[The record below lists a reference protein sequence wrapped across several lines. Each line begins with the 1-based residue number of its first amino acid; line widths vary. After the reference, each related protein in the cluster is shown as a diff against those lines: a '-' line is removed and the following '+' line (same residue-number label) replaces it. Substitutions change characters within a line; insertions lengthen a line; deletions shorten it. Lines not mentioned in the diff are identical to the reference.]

1 MDQSLQNTA
10 TRPHTPDTRWTFGIT
25 AWLAALLALG
35 LLGLLFHDGIRE
47 LVHLWGAKEEYSHA
61 YLLPALS
68 LFLFWQKKNELL
80 SEAWTGSWAAVLLCL
95 FGLLVFFAGSL
106 SAIYAVIHYAL
117 FITLAGMLLAY
128 AGLRNARYLWAGLL
142 LLFFTVPF
150 PQFLYQAL
158 STRLQLVSSELGVLV
173 IRALGVSV
181 YLEGNVID
189 LGSFK
194 LQVIEAC
201 NGLRYL
207 FPLASF
213 GFLCAYLYRGPLWH
227 KLLIFASTAP
237 ITVFMNSLRIGIIG
251 FTVDRWGQD
260 MAEGFLHDF
269 EGWVIFMACLAVL
282 FAEIAILSRLQ
293 RPPSSFTDTFFVE
306 IPSPTPAGAK
316 RMRQALPPP
325 FLVCVALVAVSCVIS
340 MSIAKREEIIP
351 ARHDFERFPLTIGD
365 WHGQH
370 DVLDRVYIDAL
381 KFTDYTLI
389 NYSHEAGRPLV
400 NFYVAYYASQRAGES
415 AHSPRSCIPGGGW
428 KIDGF
433 STLAI
438 TRPAD
443 ATPLNVNRVQIAM
456 GENRQ
461 LVYYWFQQRGRVITN
476 EYLVKWYLLW
486 DALTRNRSDGALVRL
501 STVIGPGGEWR
512 DGDLVLQD
520 FIAGL
525 GDQLDAYVPQ

>member
-1 MDQSLQNTA
+1 MEHPPQNSA
-10 TRPHTPDTRWTFGIT
+10 VRPQLASVCWTFGPA
-25 AWLAALLALG
+25 AWLVGLLSVG
-35 LLGLLFHDGIRE
+35 LLGWLFRDGIAE

-68 LFLFWQKKNELL
+68 LFLFWQKKHELQ
-80 SEAWTGSWAAVLLCL
+80 SEPWSGSWAAVLLCL
-95 FGLLVFFAGSL
+95 FGLLVFFVGTL

-117 FITLAGMLLAY
+117 FITMSGMLLAY
-128 AGLRNARYLWAGLL
+128 AGLRNTRYLWAGLL

-194 LQVIEAC
+194 LQVVEAC

-213 GFLCAYLYRGPLWH
+213 GFLCAYLYRGPFWH
-227 KLLIFASTAP
+227 KLVIFVSTAP
-237 ITVFMNSLRIGIIG
+237 ITVLMNSLRIGIIG
-251 FTVDRWGQD
+251 FTVERWGQE

-269 EGWVIFMACLAVL
+269 EGWAIFMACLAVL
-282 FAEIAILSRLQ
+282 FGEIAILSRLQ
-293 RPPSSFTDTFFVE
+293 RPPSSFADTFFVE
-306 IPSPTPAGAK
+306 VPGPTPANAK
-316 RMRQALPPP
+316 TMRQPMSRPLLA
-325 FLVCVALVAVSCVIS
+325 CVALVALACVVA
-340 MSIAKREEIIP
+340 MSITKRQEVIP
-351 ARHDFERFPLTIGD
+351 TRQNFENFPLSFAAWQGKRD
-365 WHGQH
+365 A
-370 DVLDRVYIDAL
+370 LDRVYIDAL
-381 KFTDYTLI
+381 KFTDYVFI
-389 NYSHEAGRPLV
+389 NYVRETGSAPV

-428 KIDGF
+428 KIESHSIETVARQAG
-433 STLAI
+433 
-438 TRPAD
+438 
-443 ATPLNVNRVQIAM
+443 ATSLNVNRVLIGM

-486 DALTRNRSDGALVRL
+486 DALTLNRSDGALVRL
-501 STVIGPGGEWR
+501 STAIRPGGEWSE
-512 DGDLVLQD
+512 GDKVLQD
-520 FIAGL
+520 FIVGL
-525 GDQLDAYVPQ
+525 GDQLDTYVPR

>member
-1 MDQSLQNTA
+1 M
-10 TRPHTPDTRWTFGIT
+10 RPQLADAHWTFGAA
-25 AWLAALLALG
+25 AWLAGLFGIG
-35 LLGLLFHDGIRE
+35 LLGWLFRDGNAE

-68 LFLFWQKKNELL
+68 LFLFWQKKHELL
-80 SEAWTGSWAAVLLCL
+80 SEPWRGSWAAVLLCL
-95 FGLLVFFAGSL
+95 FGLLVFFVGSL
-106 SAIYAVIHYAL
+106 SSIYAVIHYAL
-117 FITLAGMLLAY
+117 FITMAGMLLAY
-128 AGLRNARYLWAGLL
+128 AGLRNVRYLWAGLL

-158 STRLQLVSSELGVLV
+158 STRLQLMSSELGVLV

-181 YLEGNVID
+181 FLEGNVID

-194 LQVIEAC
+194 LQVVEAC

-227 KLLIFASTAP
+227 KLVIFASTAP
-237 ITVFMNSLRIGIIG
+237 ITVLMNSLRIGIIG
-251 FTVDRWGQD
+251 FTVDRWGQE

-269 EGWVIFMACLAVL
+269 EGWAIFMACLAVL
-282 FAEIAILSRLQ
+282 FGEIAILSRLQ
-293 RPPSSFTDTFFVE
+293 RPPSSFADTFFVE
-306 IPSPTPAGAK
+306 IPGPRPPGAK
-316 RMRQALPPP
+316 PMRQPLPRP
-325 FLVCVALVAVSCVIS
+325 FLACLALVALACLASLS
-340 MSIAKREEIIP
+340 MTKREEVIP
-351 ARHDFERFPLTIGD
+351 ARHDFESFPLTLGAWQGKRD
-365 WHGQH
+365 A
-370 DVLDRVYIDAL
+370 LDRVYIDAL
-381 KFTDYTLI
+381 KFTDYVFI
-389 NYSHEAGRPLV
+389 NYTREAGSAPI

-428 KIDGF
+428 KIEGL
-433 STLAI
+433 SI
-438 TRPAD
+438 ESVTRPAG
-443 ATPLNVNRVQIAM
+443 AAPLNVNRVQIAM

-486 DALTRNRSDGALVRL
+486 DALTLNRSDGALVRL
-501 STVIGPGGEWR
+501 STVIRPGGEWG
-512 DGDLVLQD
+512 DGDKALQE

-525 GDQLDAYVPQ
+525 GDQLDTYVPR

>member
-1 MDQSLQNTA
+1 MRPQS
-10 TRPHTPDTRWTFGIT
+10 PDVRWTFGVT
-25 AWLAALLALG
+25 AWLAG
-35 LLGLLFHDGIRE
+35 LLGFGLLGWLFHDGLVE
-47 LVHLWGAKEEYSHA
+47 LLHLWGAKEEYSHA

-80 SEAWTGSWAAVLLCL
+80 SAAWRGSWAAVLLCVA
-95 FGLLVFFAGSL
+95 GLLLFFVGSL

-117 FITLAGMLLAY
+117 FITMSGMLLAY
-128 AGLRNARYLWAGLL
+128 AGLRNARYLWAGLV

-194 LQVIEAC
+194 LQVVEAC

-227 KLLIFASTAP
+227 KLVIFASTAP
-237 ITVFMNSLRIGIIG
+237 ITVLMNSLRIGIIG

-269 EGWVIFMACLAVL
+269 EGWAIFMACLAVL
-282 FAEIAILSRLQ
+282 FGEIAILSRWQ
-293 RPPSSFTDTFFVE
+293 RPPSSFADTFFVE
-306 IPSPTPAGAK
+306 IPGPGPVGAQS
-316 RMRQALPPP
+316 MRQPVPRP
-325 FLVCVALVAVSCVIS
+325 FLVCVALVALSCVVS

-351 ARHDFERFPLTIGD
+351 ARHDFESFPLTLGD
-365 WHGQH
+365 WQGQR
-370 DVLDRVYIDAL
+370 DALDRVYIDAL
-381 KFTDYTLI
+381 KFTDYVFI
-389 NYSHEAGRPLV
+389 NYVRAAQSAPV

-428 KIDGF
+428 KIEGLSIQTVDRQAG
-433 STLAI
+433 AA
-438 TRPAD
+438 PV
-443 ATPLNVNRVQIAM
+443 NVNRVQIAM

-476 EYLVKWYLLW
+476 EYLVKWYLLL
-486 DALTRNRSDGALVRL
+486 DALTLNRSDGALVRL
-501 STVIGPGGEWR
+501 STVIRPGGEWA
-512 DGDLVLQD
+512 DGDKVLQA
-520 FIAGL
+520 FIADL
-525 GDQLDAYVPQ
+525 GNQLDTYVPR